1 MRNDRAHVRRSEE
14 EKGRCSAQNGTDQA
28 KAECNACSQ
37 DDVGNNHPAHASVR
51 FRLHRLSVHRLRL
64 GLPDHRGLICQGVP
78 VVSAPSLWA
87 HDGAPRVCRRVR
99 WLLRH
104 SRGALQTSVLGRC
117 GRANVAHFRKLSAST
132 ASCWRRQPRHSTAA
146 AATEDCQHRRYTSD
160 RLCHE
165 LVERELVTLS
175 RAFQRPARAFPSHS
189 PPWSS
194 RFPSWRNGRRP
205 AAR

>member
-1 MRNDRAHVRRSEE
+1 MRNDRAHVRRSGE

-117 GRANVAHFRKLSAST
+117 RRANVAHFRKLSAST

-146 AATEDCQHRRYTSD
+146 AATDDCQHRRYTSD
-160 RLCHE
+160 RLCHDE
-165 LVERELVTLS
+165 LIRRHLLPRFRDSEWCH
-175 RAFQRPARAFPSHS
+175 RAPR
-189 PPWSS
+189 
-194 RFPSWRNGRRP
+194 WRNGKRP